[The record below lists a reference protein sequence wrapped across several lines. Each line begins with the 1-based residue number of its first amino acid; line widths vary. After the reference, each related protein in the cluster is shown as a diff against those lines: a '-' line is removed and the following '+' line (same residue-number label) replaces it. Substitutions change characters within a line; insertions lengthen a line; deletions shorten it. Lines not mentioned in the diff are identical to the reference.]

1 MFQAQL
7 LSGPPPV
14 RNGWID
20 ELTAVIL
27 QRSRVLTAF
36 AANRERTGFVD
47 GARDVKVAGGVPEQD
62 EFVIRDR
69 SISRPA
75 GTIRLQWSS
84 FSPPRGRQT
93 FPSGLRRHAN
103 RRRDDDAE
111 TCGYRR
117 RQPKDGHHLS
127 HHGMSLR

>member
-69 SISRPA
+69 SISRR
-75 GTIRLQWSS
+75 RLAQSA
-84 FSPPRGRQT
+84 FNGVRVSPPRGRQT
-93 FPSGLRRHAN
+93 FPQADSAAMPTEDVMTMLRPVATN
-103 RRRDDDAE
+103 AASRRTA
-111 TCGYRR
+111 TIC
-117 RQPKDGHHLS
+117 LI
-127 HHGMSLR
+127 MA